1 MARPPCKLT
10 FAFSVTLYNLDIE
23 GTCTGYFQP
32 GSPAVMYLRNGDP
45 GYPADPPEF
54 EPEEITITDIAGQK
68 LAEPIVLDAK
78 GQTEFE
84 NEFGEALYQWAIDE
98 YDTILYGED

>member
-1 MARPPCKLT
+1 MAKPPCKLT
-10 FAFSVTLYNLDIE
+10 FTFSVTRYNLDIE

-78 GQTEFE
+78 GFTEFTG
-84 NEFGEALYQWAIDE
+84 EFWHVLRQWAIDE
-98 YDTILYGED
+98 YSKRED